1 MKMNN
6 SNTNNNEDVEVSN
19 YLVTEAVNPQK
30 IDPIQ
35 QGMDLS
41 LLSKAEEKQQN
52 RPTVPRGMESP
63 KIRKAISSLRLSN
76 PFRGI

>member
-1 MKMNN
+1 MMSN
-6 SNTNNNEDVEVSN
+6 SNTNNGDIEISN
-19 YLVTEAVNPQK
+19 YLVTEGVNPKK

-52 RPTVPRGMESP
+52 RPTVPKGMESP
-63 KIRKAISSLRLSN
+63 KVRKAVSSLRLSN

>member
-1 MKMNN
+1 MKINN
-6 SNTNNNEDVEVSN
+6 SNTNNNNVEDFK

-35 QGMDLS
+35 QGMDLY
-41 LLSKAEEKQQN
+41 LLSKAEEKQQG
-52 RPTVPRGMESP
+52 RSTTSKGTESS
-63 KIRKAISSLRLSN
+63 KVRKAAKSLRLSN

>member
-1 MKMNN
+1 M
-6 SNTNNNEDVEVSN
+6 SNNNTDNNENVEISN
-19 YLVTEAVNPQK
+19 YLVTEAINPQK

-52 RPTVPRGMESP
+52 RPNTPKGRESP
-63 KIRKAISSLRLSN
+63 KVRKAVSSLRLSN

>member
-1 MKMNN
+1 MNN
-6 SNTNNNEDVEVSN
+6 SNIDKNKDVEISN
-19 YLVTEAVNPQK
+19 YLVTEAINPKK

-41 LLSKAEEKQQN
+41 LLSKAEDKKQN
-52 RPTVPRGMESP
+52 RPNVLTKGRESP
-63 KIRKAISSLRLSN
+63 KVRKAVSSLRLSN

>member
-1 MKMNN
+1 MNN
-6 SNTNNNEDVEVSN
+6 SNTNNSGDFEVSN
-19 YLVTEAVNPQK
+19 YLVTEGVNPKK

-52 RPTVPRGMESP
+52 RPSIPKGMGSQ
-63 KIRKAISSLRLSN
+63 KIRKAVSSLRLSN

>member
-1 MKMNN
+1 MMSN
-6 SNTNNNEDVEVSN
+6 SNTNNGDIEISN
-19 YLVTEAVNPQK
+19 YLVTEGVNPKK

-41 LLSKAEEKQQN
+41 LLSKAEEKQQD
-52 RPTVPRGMESP
+52 RPTVPKGMGSP
-63 KIRKAISSLRLSN
+63 KIRKAVSSLRLSN

>member
-1 MKMNN
+1 MSN
-6 SNTNNNEDVEVSN
+6 SNTNNNGDIEVSN
-19 YLVTEAVNPQK
+19 YLVTEAVNPKK

-41 LLSKAEEKQQN
+41 LLSKAEEKQQDKPN
-52 RPTVPRGMESP
+52 IPKGLESP
-63 KIRKAISSLRLSN
+63 KIRKAVSSLRLSN

>member
-1 MKMNN
+1 MNN
-6 SNTNNNEDVEVSN
+6 NNTDNNENVEISN
-19 YLVTEAVNPQK
+19 YLVTEAVNPKK

-52 RPTVPRGMESP
+52 RANTLKGRESP
-63 KIRKAISSLRLSN
+63 KVRKAVSSLRLSN

>member
-1 MKMNN
+1 MSN
-6 SNTNNNEDVEVSN
+6 SNTNNGGDFEVSN
-19 YLVTEAVNPQK
+19 YLVTEGVNPKK

-52 RPTVPRGMESP
+52 RPSIPKGMGSP
-63 KIRKAISSLRLSN
+63 KIRKAVSSLRLSN

>member
-1 MKMNN
+1 MSN
-6 SNTNNNEDVEVSN
+6 SNTNNSGEFEVSN
-19 YLVTEAVNPQK
+19 YLVTEGVNPKK

-41 LLSKAEEKQQN
+41 LLSEAEEKQQN
-52 RPTVPRGMESP
+52 RPSIPKGMGSP
-63 KIRKAISSLRLSN
+63 KIRKAVSSLRLSN

>member
-1 MKMNN
+1 MSN
-6 SNTNNNEDVEVSN
+6 SNTNNGGDFEVSN
-19 YLVTEAVNPQK
+19 YLVTEGVNPKK

-52 RPTVPRGMESP
+52 RPSIPKGRGSP
-63 KIRKAISSLRLSN
+63 KIRKAVSSLRLSN

>member
-1 MKMNN
+1 MNN
-6 SNTNNNEDVEVSN
+6 SNTNNSGDFEVSN
-19 YLVTEAVNPQK
+19 YLVTEGVNPKK

-52 RPTVPRGMESP
+52 RPSIPKGMGSP
-63 KIRKAISSLRLSN
+63 KIRKAVSSLRLSN

>member
-1 MKMNN
+1 MSN
-6 SNTNNNEDVEVSN
+6 SNTNNNNVEVSN

-35 QGMDLS
+35 KGMDLY

-52 RPTVPRGMESP
+52 RSTTPRRMESS
-63 KIRKAISSLRLSN
+63 KVRKAADSLRLSN

>member
-1 MKMNN
+1 MSN
-6 SNTNNNEDVEVSN
+6 SNNNEDIEVSN
-19 YLVTEAVNPQK
+19 YLVTEGINPKK

-41 LLSKAEEKQQN
+41 LLSNAEEKKQN
-52 RPTVPRGMESP
+52 RPAIPKGMESP
-63 KIRKAISSLRLSN
+63 KIRKAVSSLRLSN

>member
-1 MKMNN
+1 MSN
-6 SNTNNNEDVEVSN
+6 SNTNNGDIEISN
-19 YLVTEAVNPQK
+19 YLVTQGINPKK

-52 RPTVPRGMESP
+52 RPTVPKGMESP
-63 KIRKAISSLRLSN
+63 KVRKAVSSLRLSN

>member
-1 MKMNN
+1 MSN
-6 SNTNNNEDVEVSN
+6 SNINNNGDIETSN
-19 YLVTEAVNPQK
+19 YLVTEAINPKK

-41 LLSKAEEKQQN
+41 LLSKAENKKQN
-52 RPTVPRGMESP
+52 RPNIPSGMESP
-63 KIRKAISSLRLSN
+63 RVRKAVSSLRLSN

>member
-1 MKMNN
+1 MSN
-6 SNTNNNEDVEVSN
+6 SNIDKNKDVEISN
-19 YLVTEAVNPQK
+19 YLVTEAINPQK

-41 LLSKAEEKQQN
+41 LLSKAEEKKEN
-52 RPTVPRGMESP
+52 RPNVLTQERESP
-63 KIRKAISSLRLSN
+63 KVRKAVSSLRLSN